1 MTAEHAH
8 EPSSS
13 RTYYVVFVAL
23 MVLLAVTVGA
33 AELDLGPLNL
43 GVAAAIASVKAVLIL
58 LFFMHVWQ
66 SRPLIW
72 LIAGA
77 GVAWLGI
84 LLALTLSDYFTRSS
98 GAW

>member
-1 MTAEHAH
+1 MTVEHAH

-13 RTYYVVFVAL
+13 RIYYVVFIAL
-23 MVLLAVTVGA
+23 LVLLAITVAA

-43 GVAAAIASVKAVLIL
+43 ALAALIASVKAVLIL
-58 LFFMHVWQ
+58 LFFMHIWQ

-77 GVAWLGI
+77 GIAWLGI
-84 LLALTLSDYFTRSS
+84 LLALTMSDYFTRGA